1 MTAAEAELE
10 AALRLDPRVPGAYFL
25 KGQILESQDRLEEA
39 AQAYREELSAFPK
52 SLAVALA
59 LSRLEGRRGR
69 PAEQEQ
75 VLRDA
80 IRANPNSPGP
90 YRVLASIFLQRQ
102 ERYAEAVELAELA
115 LRQNPKG
122 QELHMAYILLA
133 DLHYR
138 IGDSERA
145 AEYARLAEQLAASGG
160 GKR

>member
-1 MTAAEAELE
+1 M
-10 AALRLDPRVPGAYFL
+10 
-25 KGQILESQDRLEEA
+25 
-39 AQAYREELSAFPK
+39 
-52 SLAVALA
+52 
-59 LSRLEGRRGR
+59 
-69 PAEQEQ
+69 
-75 VLRDA
+75 
-80 IRANPNSPGP
+80 
-90 YRVLASIFLQRQ
+90 LASTFLQRQ

-122 QELHMAYILLA
+122 QELRMAYILLA